1 MATADDYLK
10 SPKWVEKFKRHFTM
24 IDRNKNGYLSMED
37 YMAWPDTLKKV
48 LSPDPQDV
56 ERLRQEYVKLATAL
70 GAKPGAQLTQEQ
82 FLKATAEFL
91 ANCNEERRK
100 ILDDMSEATYAVMD
114 TNKDGKLSLE
124 EYSKVCV
131 AQGQTAELAEFVF
144 KGIDKNHNGTIELKE
159 LLAWQDKFLFDRGD
173 DQLEG
178 LSVN

>member
-91 ANCNEERRK
+91 AQLTQEQFLKATAEFLANCNEERRK
-100 ILDDMSEATYAVMD
+100 ILDDMSEATYAVME
-114 TNKDGKLSLE
+114 NKDVQTQLGQGRDI
-124 EYSKVCV
+124 YKV
-131 AQGQTAELAEFVF
+131 
-144 KGIDKNHNGTIELKE
+144 
-159 LLAWQDKFLFDRGD
+159 
-173 DQLEG
+173 
-178 LSVN
+178 